1 MTWTHTN
8 CPSTE
13 TSFQMPRN
21 DHHFNQQRG
30 KLWSFLTHPN
40 THSLILCDTRPTG
53 SRRGRSYFWPNP
65 PPPPKLDITQRQQ
78 SGRAARTW
86 INRRKQ
92 NRGREKNYVRC
103 QCSREKTR
111 VARESRLTNA
121 SAEEQRA
128 NTDAKIEKSKGSA
141 VDSRLF

>member
-1 MTWTHTN
+1 MTCTHTN

-40 THSLILCDTRPTG
+40 TVWFYVTPGPLGQGEDAAISDQT
-53 SRRGRSYFWPNP
+53 

-111 VARESRLTNA
+111 EARESRLTNA